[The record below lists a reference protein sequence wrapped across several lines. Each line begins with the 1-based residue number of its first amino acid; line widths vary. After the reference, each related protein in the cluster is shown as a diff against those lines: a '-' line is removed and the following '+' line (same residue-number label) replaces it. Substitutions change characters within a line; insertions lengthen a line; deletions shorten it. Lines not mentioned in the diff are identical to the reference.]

1 MLAASPGLA
10 HLRGIG
16 IGIGV
21 CGAVGTLDGVVDG

>member
-16 IGIGV
+16 IGV
-21 CGAVGTLDGVVDG
+21 CGAVGTLDRVVDG